1 MANHREHITNNTD
14 ITVDQMYIHFDKK
27 IKDINVFNQRMQFI
41 DQMYYLNQ
49 IIQVVNDPLRSIR
62 Y

>member
-41 DQMYYLNQ
+41 DQMYYFNQ
-49 IIQVVNDPLRSIR
+49 IIWVINDPPR
-62 Y
+62 

>member
-14 ITVDQMYIHFDKK
+14 IPVDQMYIHFDKR

-41 DQMYYLNQ
+41 DQMYYFDQ
-49 IIQVVNDPLRSIR
+49 IIRDIIDPPR
-62 Y
+62 